1 MLPALGADRR
11 IVLFD
16 FVGFGLSAK
25 PDVRYAIRRYADQAE
40 EVAEALGL
48 GSVVLVT
55 HDMGD
60 TVGGELLARDLDGD
74 LHFAIERRVLTN
86 GSIYIEMAHLTAG
99 QQLLLALDDARADIS
114 GSGDDPG
121 EPFKTG
127 LAGVFSAAHQPST
140 EELDAQWAF
149 ASFRDG
155 HTLLPR
161 TIRYIEDR
169 RAEQDRF
176 TGAIERHPSP
186 LGVVWGELDPVA
198 VAAMTERLVEAR
210 PDTKLIRL
218 DDVGHYPMVESPD
231 AFATAY
237 ARCST
242 DQVPCNSRPSIT
254 SRLRPNGS
262 ARSWSIPTSR
272 PTSICPTCRS
282 PMLSSTTPTARR
294 TSYVCATSTSAI
306 SIPSPVAC
314 SRGATSRSCRPS
326 SWIRSRGEAH

>member
-1 MLPALGADRR
+1 MTNGAKSFAQSFAQWRAQGRMLELDAGATFVVDVPARHGTTRTPLFVLHGFPTCSYDWRSVLPALGADRR

-16 FVGFGLSAK
+16 FLGFGLSAK
-25 PDVRYAIRRYADQAE
+25 PDVRYSIRRYADQAE

-74 LHFAIERRVLTN
+74 LHLAIERRVLTN

-140 EELDAQWAF
+140 EELEAQWAF

-169 RAEQDRF
+169 HAEQDRF

-198 VAAMTERLVEAR
+198 VAAMVERLVEAR
-210 PDTKLIRL
+210 PT
-218 DDVGHYPMVESPD
+218 
-231 AFATAY
+231 
-237 ARCST
+237 
-242 DQVPCNSRPSIT
+242 
-254 SRLRPNGS
+254 
-262 ARSWSIPTSR
+262 RS
-272 PTSICPTCRS
+272 
-282 PMLSSTTPTARR
+282 
-294 TSYVCATSTSAI
+294 
-306 SIPSPVAC
+306 
-314 SRGATSRSCRPS
+314 
-326 SWIRSRGEAH
+326 